1 MLNDIERHGKNLMI
15 YKILI
20 RTIIAQIIVM
30 LMLINIKS
38 NVERS

>member
-1 MLNDIERHGKNLMI
+1 MLNDIERLGKNLMI
-15 YKILI
+15 CKILI

-38 NVERS
+38 N